1 MKRVVWIS
9 FLALGACGVVQGT
22 APADEV
28 AGETRAT
35 GVTTDILLR
44 PRARPE
50 GLAARLGRTAQP
62 DSAAPDSV
70 APDPA
75 APASVAQGG
84 VLGTTV
90 ASLGD
95 PVEPGLWLK
104 TPLVREE
111 MPGRVRLSGQSAEVS
126 VRLIPLDGATT
137 AGSQISLR
145 AMQELG
151 VPLSDLPSVEVLA
164 AGA

>member
-1 MKRVVWIS
+1 MKWPVKR
-9 FLALGACGVVQGT
+9 
-22 APADEV
+22 
-28 AGETRAT
+28 
-35 GVTTDILLR
+35 
-44 PRARPE
+44 
-50 GLAARLGRTAQP
+50 ARLGLQPISCCGLVHGPRVWPRDWDGRTAEP
-62 DSAAPDSV
+62 DSA

-75 APASVAQGG
+75 APAPVAQGG